1 MSIWGHFLIRN
12 PSNGIR
18 DGKRNYEDAYAS
30 RYSFGKVIVVSPA
43 LDVIAGDEECDGG
56 NENA

>member
-1 MSIWGHFLIRN
+1 VNIRGQCLIHN

-18 DGKRNYEDAYAS
+18 DGKRNHEDADAS
-30 RYSFGKVIVVSPA
+30 RYPFGKVIVVSPA
-43 LDVIAGDEECDGG
+43 LDVMAGDEELDGG

>member
-1 MSIWGHFLIRN
+1 MSVWGRYLIHK

-18 DGKRNYEDAYAS
+18 DGKRNYENAYAS
-30 RYSFGKVIVVSPA
+30 RYPFGKVIVVSPA
-43 LDVIAGDEECDGG
+43 LDVIAGDEERDGG